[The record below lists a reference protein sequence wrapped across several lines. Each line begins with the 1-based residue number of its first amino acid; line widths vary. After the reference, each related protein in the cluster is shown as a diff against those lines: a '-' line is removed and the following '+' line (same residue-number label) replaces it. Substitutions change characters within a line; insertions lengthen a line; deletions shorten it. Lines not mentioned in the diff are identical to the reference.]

1 MREPIRWWQIALG
14 FVCMGVFFGMHA
26 LYLLWEPLI
35 AIPIA
40 FWAIGLWLAFSGTF
54 TTKRR

>member
-1 MREPIRWWQIALG
+1 METRWWQIALG
-14 FVCMGVFFGMHA
+14 FVCMVVFFGVHA

-35 AIPIA
+35 AIPVA
-40 FWAIGLWLAFSGTF
+40 FWLIGFGLAFSGTF